1 MSVKDIDK
9 GWNRIVNDL
18 DFFAGHDVVMG
29 WVEGQKENRPKD
41 EGGAK
46 LTNAT
51 LAAVH
56 EFGTRNGR
64 IPPGRL
70 GLREWADR
78 RQDEIGRRLGV
89 AFSDTIKK
97 GKPKRQLNLV
107 GLWAVSD
114 WRKYLRDVQPG
125 PPWRES
131 TRKAKLAKL
140 GPRKF
145 AQEKKLIVTGQLIN
159 GATHQVRRERGG

>member
-1 MSVKDIDK
+1 MTVQDIDK
-9 GWNRIVNDL
+9 GWNRIVKDL
-18 DFFAGHDVVMG
+18 EFFAEHDVVMG
-29 WVEGQKENRPKD
+29 WVEGQKEQRPKD

-56 EFGTRNGR
+56 EFGTRDGR

-78 RQDEIGRRLGV
+78 SQDEIGRRLGT

-97 GKPKRQLNLV
+97 GKPKRQLDIV

-125 PPWRES
+125 PEWADS
-131 TRKAKLAKL
+131 TDKAKLKKL
-140 GPRKF
+140 GRKKF
-145 AQEKKLIVTGQLIN
+145 LREKKLIVTGQLIN
-159 GATHQVRRERGG
+159 GATHQVRRGR